1 MSVTATSPSRT
12 SEELIAITSAADALK
27 RQPRSVRPGAA
38 SDRVVRAA
46 LEGLADRMQQEQAEI
61 RRVFEAEIRARQTT
75 HLRPMPEAVGIV
87 NAHQAPT
94 AGGPS

>member
-1 MSVTATSPSRT
+1 MPATTHSASRT
-12 SEELIAITSAADALK
+12 SEEQIAITSAAEALK
-27 RQPRSVRPGAA
+27 RQPRSVRPGAT
-38 SDRVVRAA
+38 SDRVVRAS

-75 HLRPMPEAVGIV
+75 HLRPMPEAVGIM